1 MAQQTLPDTALY
13 RHCDPAS
20 LPFEHSG
27 ELESLPL
34 SPGQERAREAL
45 EFGMD
50 IRRPGFNI
58 FALGEGGLGKRE
70 LVDNLLAGRGDN
82 GEDGYDWCYV
92 ANFDDPQK
100 PNLLKLPPGMG
111 RELSADMQQLVEDL
125 LTALPSSF
133 DDEEYRRRRQE
144 IEDDV
149 SERYEAAFRELGQ
162 AAAERD
168 VGLLRTPM
176 GYTLAPT
183 RNGEVVTP
191 EQFAELSRKEQQ
203 ALEGVISELQA
214 ELQNVLN
221 TLPLLKREAAHRIKA
236 LQKEITQFTVQQLI
250 AWLENKYREQEEVIE
265 YLHGVTDHAIENAED
280 FLPGDGDT
288 EVEHV
293 SARARQY
300 SLFQINVLVDSQ
312 AGEGSPVV
320 FEENPTYQNLVG
332 RVEYV
337 SQMGTLLTDFTLIK
351 PGALHRANGGVL
363 IMQADKLLRH
373 VYAWEGL
380 KRALRSGEIKIES
393 LQEALS
399 LNTTV
404 SLEPECMP
412 LDVKVILLGEP
423 LLYYLLKH
431 YDPEFSK
438 IFQVAADFSPEFQR
452 SDEQQLLYARMIATL
467 QQRQQLK
474 PLDTAAVAL
483 TIEFASRLA
492 DDQERLSLNRDE
504 LSRLL
509 LEADHW
515 AGQRGSELIER
526 QDIDQAIERERYRHG
541 QLRERLG
548 EQILRGIK
556 LIDTEGQR
564 TGQVNGLSVMAIG
577 AQRFG
582 LPSRI
587 TATARLGKGQ
597 VIDIEREVKLGGGL
611 HSKGVLIL
619 SSYLAREYAREQ
631 PLPLAASLVFEQ
643 SYGGVD
649 GDSASCAELCC
660 LLSAIADLP
669 LRQDLAVTGS
679 MNQLGE
685 VQAIGGVN
693 EKIEGFFELCEA
705 RGLTGQQGVVIP
717 AANRVHLMLRK
728 AVREAVAAGRF
739 HIHTADTVDDV
750 MSLLSGLPAGDPDAE
765 GEYPQGSHR
774 RAVCDRLD
782 QLLERQKSLLKAADK
797 DNGDGNGN
805 GNEKD
810 H

>member
-1 MAQQTLPDTALY
+1 MAQQTLPETALY
-13 RHCDPAS
+13 RHCDTAS

-27 ELESLPL
+27 ELEALPL

-70 LVDNLLAGRGDN
+70 LVDNLLAGRSDN
-82 GEDGYDWCYV
+82 GQNGFDWCYV

-100 PNLLKLPPGMG
+100 PRLLKLPAGMG
-111 RELSADMQQLVEDL
+111 RELNADMQQLVEDL

-149 SERYEAAFRELGQ
+149 SERYEAAFRELGKT
-162 AAAERD
+162 AAERD

-183 RNGEVVTP
+183 RDGEVVTP
-191 EQFAELSRKEQQ
+191 EQFAKLSPEEQQ
-203 ALEGVISELQA
+203 ALEAVISELQA

-236 LQKEITQFTVQQLI
+236 LHKEITQFTVEQLI
-250 AWLENKYREQEEVIE
+250 AWLENKYRDQDEVIE
-265 YLHGVTDHAIENAED
+265 YLHGVKDHAIENAED
-280 FLPGDGDT
+280 FLPGDGDA
-288 EVEHV
+288 EIEHV

-300 SLFQINVLVDSQ
+300 SLFQINVLVDRQ
-312 AGEGSPVV
+312 GGDGSPVV

-438 IFQVAADFSPEFQR
+438 TFQVAADFSPAFER
-452 SDEQQLLYARMIATL
+452 SDEQQLLYARMVASL

-474 PLDTAAVAL
+474 PLDAAAVAL

-515 AGQRGSELIER
+515 AGQRGSDRIER
-526 QDIDQAIERERYRHG
+526 QDIDQAIERERHRHG

-564 TGQVNGLSVMAIG
+564 AGQVNGLSVMAVG

-597 VIDIEREVKLGGGL
+597 VIDIEREVKLGGGI

-649 GDSASCAELCC
+649 GDSASCVELCC

-693 EKIEGFFELCEA
+693 EKIEGFFELCET
-705 RGLTGQQGVVIP
+705 RGLTGRQGVVIP

-728 AVREAVAAGRF
+728 AVREAVAGGRF
-739 HIHTADTVDDV
+739 HIYTADTVDDV
-750 MSLLSGLPAGDPDAE
+750 MSLLSGLPAGEPDAE
-765 GEYPQGSHR
+765 GRYPQGSHR
-774 RAVCDRLD
+774 RAVCDSLD
-782 QLLERQKSLLKAADK
+782 QLLERQKALHTDSGDDHEK
-797 DNGDGNGN
+797 DN
-805 GNEKD
+805 
-810 H
+810 

>member
-1 MAQQTLPDTALY
+1 MAHQTLPVTALY
-13 RHCDPAS
+13 RACDVAS
-20 LPFEHSG
+20 LPFADTG
-27 ELESLPL
+27 ELEALPL
-34 SPGQERAREAL
+34 GPGQDRAREAL

-58 FALGEGGLGKRE
+58 FALGQGGLGKRE
-70 LVDNLLAGRGDN
+70 LVERILAERAGDS
-82 GEDGYDWCYV
+82 GALFDWCYV
-92 ANFDDPQK
+92 ANFDAPQK
-100 PNLLKLPPGMG
+100 PNLLKLPGGMG
-111 RELSADMQQLVEDL
+111 RELSSDMQQLVEDL
-125 LTALPSSF
+125 LTSLPSSF
-133 DDEEYRRRRQE
+133 DDEEYQRRRKE

-149 SERYEAAFRELGQ
+149 GERYEAAFRELGET
-162 AAAERD
+162 ASERN
-168 VGLLRTPM
+168 VALLRTPM

-191 EQFAELSRKEQQ
+191 EQFAELSKEEQKE
-203 ALEGVISELQA
+203 LESVVSDLQSELQK
-214 ELQNVLN
+214 VLN

-236 LQKEITQFTVQQLI
+236 LHKEITQFTVEQLI
-250 AWLENKYREQEEVIE
+250 AWLENKYAEQPEVIE
-265 YLHGVTDHAIENAED
+265 YLHGVKDHAIENAED
-280 FLPGDGDT
+280 FLPADGEA

-293 SARARQY
+293 GARAKQY
-300 SLFQINVLVDSQ
+300 SLFQINVLVDNQ
-312 AGEGSPVV
+312 GIEGSPLV

-363 IMQADKLLRH
+363 IMEADKLLRH

-438 IFQVAADFSPEFQR
+438 IFQVAADFTPEFQR
-452 SDEQQLLYARMIATL
+452 GDEQQLLYARMIATL
-467 QQRQQLK
+467 QSQQALK
-474 PLDTAAVAL
+474 PLGAAAVAL

-492 DDQERLSLNRDE
+492 DDQERLSLDRDE
-504 LSRLL
+504 LNRLL
-509 LEADHW
+509 QEADHW
-515 AGQRGSELIER
+515 AGQRGSERIER
-526 QDIDQAIERERYRHG
+526 EDIDQAIERHRYRHS

-548 EQILRGIK
+548 EQVLRGIK
-556 LIDTEGQR
+556 LIDTKGR
-564 TGQVNGLSVMAIG
+564 RAGQVNGLSVMSVG

-597 VIDIEREVKLGGGL
+597 VIDIEREVKLGGGI

-631 PLPLAASLVFEQ
+631 PLALSASLVFEQ

-649 GDSASCAELCC
+649 GDSASCVELCC

-693 EKIEGFFELCEA
+693 EKIEGFFDLCEA
-705 RGLTGQQGVVIP
+705 RGLTGDQGVVIP
-717 AANRVHLMLRK
+717 AANQV
-728 AVREAVAAGRF
+728 
-739 HIHTADTVDDV
+739 
-750 MSLLSGLPAGDPDAE
+750 
-765 GEYPQGSHR
+765 
-774 RAVCDRLD
+774 
-782 QLLERQKSLLKAADK
+782 
-797 DNGDGNGN
+797 
-805 GNEKD
+805 
-810 H
+810 